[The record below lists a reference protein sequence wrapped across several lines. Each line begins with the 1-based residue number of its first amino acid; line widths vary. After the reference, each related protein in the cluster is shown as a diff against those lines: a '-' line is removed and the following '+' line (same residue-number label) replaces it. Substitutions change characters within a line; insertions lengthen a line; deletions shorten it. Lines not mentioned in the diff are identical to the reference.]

1 MREIGKFLVAVA
13 TVVGFLVSFSVFVA
27 TFTSR
32 PALQDAM
39 GAFVRSRVQQEVRD
53 RIGSAAGAD
62 AGALQDWFEA
72 RADAA
77 AEFLENDLDS
87 FVDSVVDSLYD
98 IDCEESKKA
107 DLSDRLR
114 DVGEAVAKSRIQ
126 EFGAISTQLKRFVRG
141 KYLGLVRA
149 LISEIRIFSG
159 INAALFALILALLL
173 SKWREP
179 PVVFLPASLLLVATV
194 ACAAL
199 YVFDQNWFFS
209 IFLQR
214 YSGYWYLAY
223 VAVVFGLLLDIA
235 LNRGR
240 VTRAIFDVIGSG
252 LVPNP

>member
-1 MREIGKFLVAVA
+1 
-13 TVVGFLVSFSVFVA
+13 
-27 TFTSR
+27 
-32 PALQDAM
+32 M
-39 GAFVRSRVQQEVRD
+39 GRRSPRG
-53 RIGSAAGAD
+53 GS
-62 AGALQDWFEA
+62 
-72 RADAA
+72 
-77 AEFLENDLDS
+77 
-87 FVDSVVDSLYD
+87 
-98 IDCEESKKA
+98 
-107 DLSDRLR
+107 
-114 DVGEAVAKSRIQ
+114 Q

-179 PVVFLPASLLLVATV
+179 QVVFLPASLLLVATV

-240 VTRAIFDVIGSG
+240 VTRAILDVIGSG